1 MKNYQ
6 NVSPSDTLP
15 KLSLMISAKTA
26 CTGTI
31 ENPVTGWS
39 MPFSVPAG
47 ELLKVTVDKTHCYN
61 ENSDVIESKG
71 LYITS
76 TDTISLF
83 ASNLRDRSFDIT
95 NVLPVATLS
104 DEYIIQTYDPALF
117 SGVYYGGEFVII
129 ADEDNTTVD
138 ITPTADAIGGK
149 SAGVAFS
156 ITLDRGKTYQ
166 LRALGSTGNFS
177 GTYIKSRD
185 CKKIAVFN
193 GNDIANVPAGEEASD
208 HLFEQAVPVAYWGKA
223 FAITSSMLRKNDRI
237 IITASKDNTDVFLNG
252 SQIAALNA
260 RESYETELSATD
272 GSCFVETSEPS
283 AVYLYLTGKAHGN
296 LPGDPSMVWISP
308 VEQKIREVT
317 FGTYNTNEIEHHY
330 VNVVVATSDK
340 NTVTLD
346 GVNIGSKF
354 SPLQGNAALSFAQLD
369 YITSA
374 SHTLRS
380 SKGITAHVYGLGY
393 NESYAYSVGSAMDD
407 LQRTIWINDEQY
419 SLSAFADKYICIEH
433 LIKFYVTLNYQY
445 ESISWN
451 FGDGNTG
458 TGDTVYHAYQN
469 PGTYQVIAVI
479 ERTMADPCS
488 GNLRD
493 TVTAQIN
500 ITDYTPKT
508 EFHEE
513 ICIGKTYN
521 NHGHVF
527 VAVQDTLIID
537 TVPTAICDSFVYIYV
552 YILPEYSDTISATV
566 CLGENYN
573 DNGFNVT
580 PTVTGLITQTR
591 NLTSHKGC
599 DSIVTL
605 QLNVISVYNVVIN
618 DTICLG
624 GSYNDNGFD
633 TIPEAPGLLSW
644 TRTLVAVN
652 HCDSVITLKL
662 MVWQSYNDTIQEFV
676 CSNNTSIP
684 QWTII
689 GDTTIPGVSIH
700 GCDSTVTI
708 QYVHSY
714 NYSNTVS
721 DTVCFGERYQS
732 NGFNIMP
739 SATGLIHDSIK
750 LSSIHGCDSIIFLNL
765 TVLQSYNDTIY
776 DTICFG
782 YRYDQHG
789 FDTLPEQAGNYIIVH
804 ESVAINGCD
813 SLLTLNLV
821 VHPVYYETRIIEP
834 GDGSGIYCDD
844 TIFKK
849 TIYGCDSIIYID
861 YIGPPLPG
869 GSCGGGGG
877 PGGPIGGGGGDGDI
891 CSNDTINAEICLG
904 KSYNENGF
912 NLMPDTL
919 GTGTYWRFIPDTVN
933 ECDSLITLLL
943 EVLPFYNDTV
953 LVTVCS
959 SDTNIQAGTVLYDSI
974 AALTTVRGC
983 DSIIVYRHIHQQAYY
998 DTIQAEICSNE
1009 EYHND
1014 ICNFDIIPEGI
1025 GDFIY
1030 SQTHTAMN
1038 GCDSIITLL
1047 LTVKRA
1053 YDTVVEAEICTN
1065 ERYYNEYYNFDTI
1078 PTQPGIIN
1086 YSRNLTTADGCDSII
1101 TLHLTVWQSYD
1112 DTIKHFVCSSDTS
1125 IAQGTIISSSTT
1137 DSVSIH
1143 NCDSTVTVQYIH
1155 CYTYNDTITDTV
1167 CQYNRYSKY
1176 NFDETPTV
1184 AGVHYYK
1191 KNLTTFYYS
1200 CDSTVTLQLTVNP
1213 VYNNTIYD
1221 TICQYEAYSAD
1232 GFVDTTINQAGN
1244 YIFVNSAKTVNNCD
1258 SITTLRLTVNPVYDI
1273 VLYDTACSGAWYSMQ
1288 GFDFLPSYAGDT
1300 ILVHNDTTSK
1310 GCDSVTT
1317 LRLTVY
1323 PSYHDSIEVVICT
1336 NAFSP
1341 LRMPFTPSGNFET
1354 EESSVDPPPVLMD
1367 YSITQKY
1374 TTIHGCDS
1382 IITLLYNFYPSYAD
1396 TIRESVCINEN
1407 YDNYDFYIEPDST
1420 GTFIYSRNLKTYKG
1434 CDSITTLVLT
1444 VKPAYDNT
1452 IYDTI
1457 CQYGTYIDHNFKET
1471 VNQSGDYTFI
1481 NVDTT
1486 QLGCDSITTLLL
1498 RVKPVYLDTIYDT
1511 ICQYG
1516 TYINHNFEETV
1527 NQSGDY
1533 TFINVDTTQLGC
1545 DSITTLLLRVNPVYN
1560 DTIWEEI
1567 CLGKPYE
1574 NYYFDT
1580 LPVAAGIVVISQY
1593 LKTVNGGCDSTVT
1606 LHLTVHPVYYDTIN
1620 AEICLNDTYNNY
1632 NFIETPTYTGTHV
1645 FVNSEKTVNG
1655 CDSITTLLLTVYPVY
1670 DYTIS
1675 ATICLDDTYDLN
1687 GFNITPAAAGIFH
1700 YTKNLSTV
1708 NGCDSIVNLQLTVN
1722 PSYRVFIIDTIY
1734 EDEWRYVGQA
1744 KYNTPGI
1751 HITYFKTNLDCDSVV
1766 TLDLYVIYYPPEITA
1781 FSPFNRD
1788 GINDYLH
1795 PGFKVQIFNRYGAII
1810 YETKT
1815 REEQALGWDGR
1826 NSRGHMVEPGLYF
1839 YILYNSSGKPR
1850 IKSSVEVLKR

>member
-1 MKNYQ
+1 
-6 NVSPSDTLP
+6 
-15 KLSLMISAKTA
+15 MISAKTA

-47 ELLKVTVDKTHCYN
+47 ELLKVTVDKVHCYN

-95 NVLPVATLS
+95 NVLPVTTLS

-117 SGVYYGGEFVII
+117 NGVYYGGEFVII

-138 ITPTADAIGGK
+138 IMPTADAIGGK

-166 LRALGSTGNFS
+166 LRASGSAGNFS

-193 GNDIANVPAGEEASD
+193 GNDIANVPTEEAASD

-237 IITASKDNTDVFLNG
+237 IITASKDNTGVFLNG
-252 SQIAALNA
+252 SQIATLNA
-260 RESYETELSATD
+260 RESYETELLATD

-283 AVYLYLTGKAHGN
+283 AVYLYLTGQAHGD

-419 SLSAFADKYICIEH
+419 SISAFADKYICIEN

-445 ESISWN
+445 ESILWN

-458 TGDTVYHAYQN
+458 AGDTVYHAYQN
-469 PGTYQVIAVI
+469 PGTYQVMAVI

-488 GNLRD
+488 GNLLD
-493 TVTAQIN
+493 TVTAQVN

-521 NHGHVF
+521 SHGHTF
-527 VAVQDTLIID
+527 VAVSDTLIID
-537 TVPTAICDSFVYIYV
+537 TVPTAVCDSFVYIYV
-552 YILPEYSDTISATV
+552 YILPEYSDTINATV
-566 CLGENYN
+566 CVNENYN
-573 DNGFNVT
+573 ENGFDIT
-580 PTVTGLITQTR
+580 PTATGLITQTQ
-591 NLTSHKGC
+591 NLASHKGC

-605 QLNVISVYNVVIN
+605 QLNVISAYSVLIN
-618 DTICLG
+618 DTICFG
-624 GSYNDNGFD
+624 YKYEQNGFD
-633 TIPEAPGLLSW
+633 TMPEVPGLLSY
-644 TRTLVAVN
+644 TRTLEAIN

-662 MVWQSYNDTIQEFV
+662 MVWQTYSDTVQEFV

-684 QWTII
+684 QGTVI
-689 GDTTIPGVSIH
+689 GYTTVTGVSIH
-700 GCDSTVTI
+700 GCDSTVTV
-708 QYVHSY
+708 QYIHCY
-714 NYSNTVS
+714 NYSNTVN
-721 DTVCFGERYQS
+721 DTVCFGVHYHS
-732 NGFNIMP
+732 NGFDITP
-739 SATGLIHDSIK
+739 SATGLMHDSIK
-750 LSSIHGCDSIIFLNL
+750 LSTIHGCDSIIFLNL
-765 TVLQSYNDTIY
+765 TVLQTYNDTVY
-776 DTICFG
+776 DTICLG
-782 YRYDQHG
+782 DSYNQHD
-789 FDTLPEQAGNYIIVH
+789 FDTLPETAGNYIITH
-804 ESVAINGCD
+804 ESTAINGCD
-813 SLLTLNLV
+813 SLFTLNLV
-821 VHPVYYETRIIEP
+821 VHPVYHEIRIVEP

-844 TIFKK
+844 TIFNK

-877 PGGPIGGGGGDGDI
+877 PGGPGPGGGGGDI

-904 KSYNENGF
+904 QSYNGNGF
-912 NLMPDTL
+912 ILTPDTL

-974 AALTTVRGC
+974 DALTTVRGC
-983 DSIIVYRHIHQQAYY
+983 DSITVYRHIHQQAYY
-998 DTIQAEICSNE
+998 DTIQAEICSNA
-1009 EYHND
+1009 EYHNAGYD
-1014 ICNFDIIPEGI
+1014 FDIVPEGI

-1030 SQTHTAMN
+1030 SKTHTTQN

-1053 YDTVVEAEICTN
+1053 YDTVVEAEICVN
-1065 ERYYNEYYNFDTI
+1065 ERYYNEYYGFDTI
-1078 PTQPGIIN
+1078 PAQPGVIN
-1086 YSRNLTTADGCDSII
+1086 DSLNLTTADGCDSII

-1112 DTIKHFVCSSDTS
+1112 DTVKHFVCSNDTT
-1125 IAQGTIISSSTT
+1125 IAQGTVISSSTT
-1137 DSVSIH
+1137 TYASIH

-1155 CYTYNDTITDTV
+1155 CYIYNDTITDTV
-1167 CQYNRYSKY
+1167 CQYGRYNKY
-1176 NFDETPTV
+1176 NFDETPAV
-1184 AGVHYYK
+1184 AGVHYYQ
-1191 KNLTTFYYS
+1191 KNLKTFYYA

-1221 TICQYEAYSAD
+1221 TICQYAPYSRYN
-1232 GFVDTTINQAGN
+1232 FDTTVNQAGN
-1244 YIFVNSAKTVNNCD
+1244 YIFVNNDKTVNNCD

-1273 VLYDTACSGAWYSMQ
+1273 VLYDTACSGALYSRYE
-1288 GFDFLPSYAGDT
+1288 FTLLPGYAGDT
-1300 ILVHNDTTSK
+1300 VLVHNDTTSK

-1323 PSYHDSIEVVICT
+1323 PSYHDSIEMVICT

-1341 LRMPFTPSGNFET
+1341 LRMPFKPSNSFEV
-1354 EESSVDPPPVLMD
+1354 EDSGDYPPPVLMD

-1407 YDNYDFYIEPDST
+1407 YDNYNFYIEPDST
-1420 GTFIYSRNLKTYKG
+1420 GTFIYSQNLKTYKG

-1444 VKPAYDNT
+1444 VH
-1452 IYDTI
+1452 
-1457 CQYGTYIDHNFKET
+1457 Q
-1471 VNQSGDYTFI
+1471 
-1481 NVDTT
+1481 
-1486 QLGCDSITTLLL
+1486 
-1498 RVKPVYLDTIYDT
+1498 
-1511 ICQYG
+1511 
-1516 TYINHNFEETV
+1516 
-1527 NQSGDY
+1527 
-1533 TFINVDTTQLGC
+1533 
-1545 DSITTLLLRVNPVYN
+1545 
-1560 DTIWEEI
+1560 
-1567 CLGKPYE
+1567 
-1574 NYYFDT
+1574 
-1580 LPVAAGIVVISQY
+1580 
-1593 LKTVNGGCDSTVT
+1593 
-1606 LHLTVHPVYYDTIN
+1606 VYYDTIN
-1620 AEICLNDTYNNY
+1620 AEICLNDKYFDY
-1632 NFIETPTYTGTHV
+1632 GFEETPAYAGNYV
-1645 FVNSEKTVNG
+1645 FVNSEKTAYG
-1655 CDSITTLLLTVYPVY
+1655 CDSITTLLLTVHPVY
-1670 DYTIS
+1670 YDTITAEICLNDKYFDYGFEETPAYAGNYVFVNSEKTVHGCDSITTLLLTVHPVYYDTINASICLSETYSNFGFEETPAYAGNYVFVNSEKTVHGCDSITTLLLTVNQVYLDIIIYDTVCQYAPYNRYNFDTVINNAGNFTLVNYSATAHGCDSITTLALTVNPVYNYTIS
-1675 ATICLDDTYDLN
+1675 ATVCLGDTYDLN
-1687 GFNITPAAAGIFH
+1687 DFNVTPAATGISH
-1700 YTKNLSTV
+1700 YTKNLATV
-1708 NGCDSIVNLQLTVN
+1708 NGCDSIVTLQLTVN
-1722 PSYRVFIIDTIY
+1722 PSYSVFIIDTIY
-1734 EDEWRYVGQA
+1734 EDEWRYVGHA

-1751 HITYFKTNLDCDSVV
+1751 HITDFKTNLDCDSIV

-1781 FSPFNRD
+1781 FSPFNKD

-1815 REEQALGWDGR
+1815 REEQDLGWDGR

-1850 IKSSVEVLKR
+1850 IKSSVEVLKTR